1 MSQPVKTKKTNRN
14 FFIFNRDNGTKII
27 DFVFHWSISL
37 KMCIFVIQ
45 FISMNTILLSIGSN
59 TFAKTNIDKAKRMLT
74 RLFPEIIFTQ
84 PILTEPDEEKYS
96 FLFRNVLAKAETEM
110 TPEEVIDKIKQTER
124 AVGRSPKDKYLGKVI
139 IDIDLLQYNNE
150 ILRPGDLERD
160 YVQQLLA
167 TLPQAALP
175 ATSETSEAAA
185 EDASAPVVGTYDDD
199 TDPED

>member
-1 MSQPVKTKKTNRN
+1 
-14 FFIFNRDNGTKII
+14 
-27 DFVFHWSISL
+27 
-37 KMCIFVIQ
+37 
-45 FISMNTILLSIGSN
+45 MNTILLSIGSN

-96 FLFRNVLAKAETEM
+96 FLFRYVLAKAETEM